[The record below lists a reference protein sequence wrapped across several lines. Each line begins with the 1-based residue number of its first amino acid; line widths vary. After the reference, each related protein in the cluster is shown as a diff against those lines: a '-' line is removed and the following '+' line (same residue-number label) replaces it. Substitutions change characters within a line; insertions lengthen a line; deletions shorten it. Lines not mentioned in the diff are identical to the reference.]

1 MTKLQEITAAT
12 EQDVSD
18 VQLKALGL
26 EPITAW
32 KRSGT
37 PTGKQKN
44 AVRQKRFRQ
53 EAAKKGLVPCSL
65 GLVPQ
70 AEVEQLKAIAKQLR
84 EQNIPLKEAV
94 AAIVPPKIVSVA
106 KKLSADQ
113 IRVLITLATGAWRAK
128 LIRFLAGCSL

>member
-1 MTKLQEITAAT
+1 MTKLQETMPTT
-12 EQDVSD
+12 EQDISD

-32 KRSGT
+32 QKRGT
-37 PTGKQKN
+37 PTGKEKN
-44 AVRQKRFRQ
+44 AIRQKRFLQ
-53 EAAKKGLVPCSL
+53 EAAKKGMVPCSL

-70 AEVEQLKAIAKQLR
+70 AEVKQLKAIAKQLR

-113 IRVLITLATGAWRAK
+113 IRVLRILATGAWRAK

>member
-1 MTKLQEITAAT
+1 MTKLQETRPT
-12 EQDVSD
+12 TKQDVSD

-26 EPITAW
+26 EQITAW
-32 KRSGT
+32 RKGGT

-113 IRVLITLATGAWRAK
+113 IRVLRTLATGAWRAK

>member
-1 MTKLQEITAAT
+1 MTKLQETMPTT
-12 EQDVSD
+12 EQDISD

-26 EPITAW
+26 EQITAW
-32 KRSGT
+32 RKSST

-70 AEVEQLKAIAKQLR
+70 AEVEHLKAIAKQLR

-94 AAIVPPKIVSVA
+94 ATIVPPKIVSVA

-113 IRVLITLATGAWRAK
+113 IRVLRTLAKGAWRAK

>member
-1 MTKLQEITAAT
+1 MTKLQETRPTT

-26 EPITAW
+26 EQITAW
-32 KRSGT
+32 RKSGT
-37 PTGKQKN
+37 PTGKEKN

-84 EQNIPLKEAV
+84 ERNIPLKEAV
-94 AAIVPPKIVSVA
+94 AAIVQPKIVSVT

-113 IRVLITLATGAWRAK
+113 IRVLRILATGAWRAK

>member
-37 PTGKQKN
+37 TTGKQKN
-44 AVRQKRFRQ
+44 AVRQKRFLQ

-84 EQNIPLKEAV
+84 ERNIPLKEAV
-94 AAIVPPKIVSVA
+94 AAMVPPRIVSVA
-106 KKLSADQ
+106 KKLSSDQ
-113 IRVLITLATGAWRAK
+113 IRVLRMLATGAWRAK
-128 LIRFLAGCSL
+128 LIRFLAGC